1 MKTVQQ
7 LLALK
12 DSRLHATTADCLVQA
27 AVAEMSRLEIHSL
40 LVMQDDTLAGIFTD
54 RDYVH
59 KIVVPAL
66 DATHM
71 TVGEVMTRDV
81 VFIEPQATIRDCVT
95 LMNEGKFRHLPVKD
109 DGRIVGMISMT
120 DIMRAM
126 VNGADEDVEIYI

>member
-40 LVMQDDTLAGIFTD
+40 LVMQDDALAGIFTD

-66 DATHM
+66 AATHM
-71 TVGEVMTRDV
+71 R
-81 VFIEPQATIRDCVT
+81 
-95 LMNEGKFRHLPVKD
+95 
-109 DGRIVGMISMT
+109 
-120 DIMRAM
+120 
-126 VNGADEDVEIYI
+126 

>member
-1 MKTVQQ
+1 M
-7 LLALK
+7 
-12 DSRLHATTADCLVQA
+12 
-27 AVAEMSRLEIHSL
+27 
-40 LVMQDDTLAGIFTD
+40 LAGIFTD

-109 DGRIVGMISMT
+109 DGKIVGMISMT